1 MVMPCESTI
10 KEQLRET
17 VSVHKM
23 EINSKMVVFLLI
35 IIILILLGV
44 NLPKLIGDII
54 LGFFILFIVGYI
66 LISISGNDNQTHEN
80 KTDVAKVGL
89 VSNLD

>member
-1 MVMPCESTI
+1 MPCESTI

-23 EINSKMVVFLLI
+23 EINPKMVIFLLI

-54 LGFFILFIVGYI
+54 FGFFILFIVGYI
-66 LISISGNDNQTHEN
+66 LISISGNDNQAHEN
-80 KTDVAKVGL
+80 KTDVANAGL
-89 VSNLD
+89 VDQSE